1 MAPFDHDDGMIQHSL
16 LTHILCE
23 HPILFTV
30 AELVSEL
37 ARDPEDFG
45 QRDGVERAIR
55 DLVRV
60 RLCYRYGPFVFPTRA
75 ASYFSELWDEFA

>member
-23 HPILFTV
+23 HPIIFTV
-30 AELVSEL
+30 SELVSEL
-37 ARDPEDFG
+37 AGDPDDFG

-55 DLVRV
+55 DLTRV
-60 RLCYRYGPFVFPTRA
+60 RLCYSHGPFVLPTRS
-75 ASYFSELWDEFA
+75 ASYFAQLWDEFA